1 RNRVSVGSAGLG
13 LLAGGASAH
22 WLGKRIDF
30 RGYKRT
36 VAVCFV
42 VHGGA
47 YVLFSQMGHFG
58 AAMLLMGLSRAAVA
72 ISSVLNMSQLLKHV
86 SNEYRGR
93 VFLNARDHD
102 MGHDD

>member
-1 RNRVSVGSAGLG
+1 MARVR
-13 LLAGGASAH
+13 GGAEVCA
-22 WLGKRIDF
+22 F
-30 RGYKRT
+30 EANFTGYKRT

-47 YVLFSQMGHFG
+47 YVLFSQMKHFG

-93 VFLNARDHD
+93 VFSMLETMFPVKLGNSIKSACVE
-102 MGHDD
+102 